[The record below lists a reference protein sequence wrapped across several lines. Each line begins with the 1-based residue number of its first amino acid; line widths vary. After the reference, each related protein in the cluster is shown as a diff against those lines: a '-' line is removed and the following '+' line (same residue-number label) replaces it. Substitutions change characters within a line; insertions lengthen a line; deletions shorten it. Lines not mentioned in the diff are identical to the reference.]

1 VSRVNP
7 KILVGAGFALL
18 AIASF
23 QLSRLDL
30 QMSMSSIILPNI
42 IAGFGSPCIFVPLT
56 TLAIGTLR
64 NEQIGNATGLQ
75 NLVRN
80 IGGSVGLSYV
90 STMLQRYS
98 QAHQAMMV
106 GQLSPLNPQYQQH
119 LGFAQKLLELQFDPA
134 DALARGRDL
143 LYHTM
148 LQQSTYWSFMNM
160 FYVVACLCALCLLC
174 VFVFERPKQ
183 ARAVALAE

>member
-1 VSRVNP
+1 
-7 KILVGAGFALL
+7 
-18 AIASF
+18 
-23 QLSRLDL
+23 
-30 QMSMSSIILPNI
+30 M
-42 IAGFGSPCIFVPLT
+42 PLT

-106 GQLSPLNPQYQQH
+106 GQLSPLNPEYQQH
-119 LGFAQKLLELQFDPA
+119 LGFAQKLLEMHFDPA
-134 DALARGRDL
+134 DALARAHAL
-143 LYHTM
+143 LYGTM
-148 LQQSTYWSFMNM
+148 LQQSSYWAFMNL
-160 FYVVACLCALCLLC
+160 FYVVACLCAACLLC
-174 VFVFERPKQ
+174 VFVFERSRQ
-183 ARAVALAE
+183 VRAVALAE

>member
-1 VSRVNP
+1 MRASRSLRAASDRWSRCFVVGALVSRVNP
-7 KILVGAGFALL
+7 KMLVGFGFALL
-18 AIASF
+18 ALASF

-30 QMSMSSIILPNI
+30 QMSHVATSSVPNL
-42 IAGFGSPCIFVPLT
+42 IAGFGTPFIFVPLT

-119 LGFAQKLLELQFDPA
+119 LGFAAKVVRSCISIRPTPW
-134 DALARGRDL
+134 RGRAICFI
-143 LYHTM
+143 TRC
-148 LQQSTYWSFMNM
+148 SNNPVIGRS
-160 FYVVACLCALCLLC
+160 
-174 VFVFERPKQ
+174 
-183 ARAVALAE
+183 

>member
-1 VSRVNP
+1 
-7 KILVGAGFALL
+7 
-18 AIASF
+18 
-23 QLSRLDL
+23 
-30 QMSMSSIILPNI
+30 MSMSNI
-42 IAGFGSPCIFVPLT
+42 IVPNLIVGFASPFIFVPLT

-64 NEQIGNATGLQ
+64 NEQMGNATGLQ

-90 STMLQRYS
+90 STMLQRYAL
-98 QAHQAMMV
+98 AHQAMMA

-119 LGFAQKLLELQFDPA
+119 LGFAQKLLELHFDPA

-160 FYVVACLCALCLLC
+160 FYVVACLCALCVLC
-174 VFVFERPKQ
+174 VLVFEKPKLV
-183 ARAVALAE
+183 RTVALAE